1 MPRPGIKALFA
12 VLNLNRMRER
22 RPDWD
27 IVIIVCSTLVT
38 IGLVALYAYGKVS
51 SRW

>member
-1 MPRPGIKALFA
+1 MPRPGLKALFA
-12 VLNLNRMRER
+12 VLNLNRMKGK

-27 IVIIVCSTLVT
+27 LIIIVCSTLVT